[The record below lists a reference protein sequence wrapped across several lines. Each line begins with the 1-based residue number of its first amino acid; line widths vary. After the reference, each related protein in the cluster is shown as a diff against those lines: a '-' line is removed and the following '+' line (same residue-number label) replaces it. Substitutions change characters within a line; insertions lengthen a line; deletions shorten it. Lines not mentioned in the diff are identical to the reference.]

1 MKAEISL
8 RQAERQQER
17 EQKCHVEQQ
26 KTMEKHFKCQIT
38 EILNQLQAVEA
49 ERNLMMA
56 TLQQEGLIGKLKFDC
71 FPQKQN
77 VTSTVNRTTKVTF
90 PEVTSSTLEDK
101 EMPLESLL
109 EDMKQISTAIF
120 EDSSDESLS

>member
-1 MKAEISL
+1 MIVIFL
-8 RQAERQQER
+8 
-17 EQKCHVEQQ
+17 
-26 KTMEKHFKCQIT
+26 
-38 EILNQLQAVEA
+38 LQ
-49 ERNLMMA
+49 A

-101 EMPLESLL
+101 G
-109 EDMKQISTAIF
+109 
-120 EDSSDESLS
+120 